1 MLDRIFSGNMSDM
14 SRFSVPGLIVMALG
28 VLLALL
34 ARPAAKGVQ
43 GRLYWAMKLGALA
56 LVMLGAL
63 IAMKVF
69 G

>member
-1 MLDRIFSGNMSDM
+1 MSDM

-43 GRLYWAMKLGALA
+43 GRLYWAMKLGGLV

-63 IAMKVF
+63 LAMKVF